1 MLHLHFFPWGSP
13 NSGSQCWPSDLSF
26 ATLLSGVLSSLGVL
40 NSFYTPNV
48 CLIPPLNSSLLQ
60 PPTYLTSLVGYFIG
74 LSLNIS
80 QTKLLIPPSLHTH
93 STPSLS
99 QYTTICPYSH
109 PVQAPGSLSPWTHF
123 LTVHVE
129 NPTGA
134 NFKINPE
141 SEGLTI
147 SFSIPRSNI
156 SPMDYYNCSKLV
168 QASPL
173 ASVTWAILDIG
184 TGVISL
190 RGNSI
195 ISVSCSQPDGPRLPL
210 SKSYTSSLT
219 WLSAVPLAT
228 SSTPVHPHHWC
239 PPYSSNMLSR
249 CPLQGLFLWFFLLDT
264 LPSDSLMAPFLLSLR
279 SLLKYHYITET
290 HSWALKKELP
300 PPTSPGNFFSLTL
313 LYCSS

>member
-1 MLHLHFFPWGSP
+1 M
-13 NSGSQCWPSDLSF
+13 
-26 ATLLSGVLSSLGVL
+26 
-40 NSFYTPNV
+40 
-48 CLIPPLNSSLLQ
+48 
-60 PPTYLTSLVGYFIG
+60 
-74 LSLNIS
+74 
-80 QTKLLIPPSLHTH
+80 
-93 STPSLS
+93 
-99 QYTTICPYSH
+99 TICPYSC
-109 PVQAPGSLSPWTHF
+109 PVQAPGSLSPWTYF

-147 SFSIPRSNI
+147 SFTIPWSIV
-156 SPMDYYNCSKLV
+156 SPVDYYNCSRLV

-173 ASVTWAILDIG
+173 ASVTWAVLDIG
-184 TGVISL
+184 TEVISL

-195 ISVSCSQPDGPRLPL
+195 ISASCSQADGPHLPL
-210 SKSYTSSLT
+210 NKSYTSSLT
-219 WLSAVPLAT
+219 WLSAVPLAS
-228 SSTPVHPHHWC
+228 SSTLVHPRHWR
-239 PPYSSNMLSR
+239 PPYSLDMLSR

-264 LPSDSLMAPFLLSLR
+264 LPSESLMAPFLLSLR

-290 HSWALKKELP
+290 HSWALSKELP

>member
-1 MLHLHFFPWGSP
+1 MNVWSLPWTPAFYNHLLTWHLLSDISLDCYSTYPRP
-13 NSGSQCWPSDLSF
+13 NSSF
-26 ATLLSGVLSSLGVL
+26 LHPYTHTELPPYLRIRQSVLTVSR
-40 NSFYTPNV
+40 
-48 CLIPPLNSSLLQ
+48 
-60 PPTYLTSLVGYFIG
+60 
-74 LSLNIS
+74 
-80 QTKLLIPPSLHTH
+80 
-93 STPSLS
+93 
-99 QYTTICPYSH
+99 
-109 PVQAPGSLSPWTHF
+109 PVQAPGSLSPWTYF
-123 LTVHVE
+123 LTVHME

-141 SEGLTI
+141 SEDLTI
-147 SFSIPRSNI
+147 SFSIPWSII

-190 RGNSI
+190 CGNSI
-195 ISVSCSQPDGPRLPL
+195 ISASCSQPDGPRLPL
-210 SKSYTSSLT
+210 NKSYTSSLT
-219 WLSAVPLAT
+219 WLSAVLLPT
-228 SSTPVHPHHWC
+228 SSTPVHPHHWR
-239 PPYSSNMLSR
+239 PPYSLDMLSR

-300 PPTSPGNFFSLTL
+300 PPPSPGNFFPLTL
-313 LYCSS
+313 LYRSS